1 MKDRFLKYILDE
13 NGEPK
18 AERNLERWAKWFE
31 KDVKR
36 RIVRRT
42 PVEDYVV
49 STVFLGLD
57 HNFSDSGPP
66 VLWETMVFLGHNP
79 RFDRGLFEHEQ
90 NRCAGNRE
98 QALAMHE
105 DMVERVAA
113 VLALNHELKATLK
126 PESGE

>member
-1 MKDRFLKYILDE
+1 MKDHGLKYILDE
-13 NGEPK
+13 NGEPRI
-18 AERNLERWAKWFE
+18 ERSLFKWARWFE
-31 KDVKR
+31 GDVKR

-57 HNFSDSGPP
+57 HSYEEGPP
-66 VLWETMVFLGHNP
+66 VLWETMVFLRDEL
-79 RFDRGLFEHEQ
+79 RFKRGLFEHEQ

-113 VLALNHELKATLK
+113 VLALNHELKATLES
-126 PESGE
+126 ESGE